1 MPASHHAPD
10 FLDARVSERMTSM
23 SPVCRKVASYMNA
36 HRAAVLASS
45 ATELAERI
53 GTSDASV
60 IRTAQTLGFTGLG
73 ELKQALVAAVEQPS
87 PLAETMRKTLH
98 EVGDDSGRA
107 VSEVLH
113 AHADA
118 MKRLR
123 QPATRAKIVAAVA
136 ALHAAQRIALFG
148 IGPSAALADYAGM
161 LLARAG
167 RRTLMLTATGAMLAD
182 QMLDL
187 RPDDA
192 MLVLAYGRAY
202 PEVVAVFAEAQRLG
216 MELVLVTD
224 SLEQKLAQVATVVL
238 PAGRGRA
245 ERVALHG
252 ATVVC
257 LEALILGLAAADK
270 AAALATLA
278 KLSRLRGVIR
288 AT

>member
-10 FLDARVSERMTSM
+10 FLDARVSERMASM

-118 MKRLR
+118 MRRLR

-288 AT
+288 AR

>member
-118 MKRLR
+118 MRRLR

-288 AT
+288 AR